1 MTRSD
6 ENRQLEELERARNN
20 LAEQIERSQKT
31 LLDLD
36 QKIASLKEDLTKLD
50 DESKWPVTYP

>member
-50 DESKWPVTYP
+50 DESK